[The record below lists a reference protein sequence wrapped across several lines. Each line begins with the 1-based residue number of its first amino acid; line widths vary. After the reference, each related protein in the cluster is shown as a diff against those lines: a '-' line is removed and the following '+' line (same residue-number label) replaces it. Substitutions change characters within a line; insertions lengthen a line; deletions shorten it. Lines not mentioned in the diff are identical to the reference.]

1 MFFGERLDNVK
12 IIGNGLITGD
22 GNLVTGDKV
31 MNNAPDN
38 RADKMFAMKLCTN
51 VEIGGI
57 HREEDIWYD
66 EEKDEPYYINKDGSK
81 DFDTDNMLNIE
92 RAGHFAIARHRHR

>member
-22 GNLVTGDKV
+22 GNLVTGDRV

-38 RADKMFAMKLCTN
+38 RADKMFTLKLCTN
-51 VEIGGI
+51 LEIGGI
-57 HREEDIWYD
+57 YRNEDLWYD
-66 EEKDEPYYINKDGSK
+66 SARDEPYYIAKDGTR
-81 DFDTDNMLNIE
+81 DHNTDNMLKI
-92 RAGHFAIARHRHR
+92 AHFMIPGRTCKT